1 MYKLYAQKLQGGWE
15 KIAVKETL
23 DKIEKQ
29 ASKISAHEYYS
40 YLIIKNEG
48 NGDETV
54 KREVLSKEC
63 KVEFVDDIK
72 SKVEVK
78 AMTFKPSKMKQKEE
92 LRKLTEEYI
101 DR

>member
-1 MYKLYAQKLQGGWE
+1 MYRLYAQKQQGGWD

-29 ASKISAHEYYS
+29 ASRLSAHEYYS

-48 NGDETV
+48 NGDEIV

-63 KVEFVDDIK
+63 KVEYVEDLKTD
-72 SKVEVK
+72 VEVK
-78 AMTFKPSKMKQKEE
+78 AMTFKPSRMKEKEE
-92 LRKLTEEYI
+92 LRKLTEEDI